1 MTAAQ
6 DERQAQKHYN
16 DAYKL
21 RADAANLLDRAA
33 YELRRENVGKAP
45 RDTFKQHLQAANNML
60 DRAAWHDSQRALC
73 LGGQP

>member
-1 MTAAQ
+1 MSQ
-6 DERQAQKHYN
+6 DEREAQKHYN

-33 YELRRENVGKAP
+33 HELRRENRGEAP
-45 RDTFKQHLQAANNML
+45 RGTFKTYLQTANNML
-60 DRAAWHDSQRALC
+60 ERAAWHDSQRTRC